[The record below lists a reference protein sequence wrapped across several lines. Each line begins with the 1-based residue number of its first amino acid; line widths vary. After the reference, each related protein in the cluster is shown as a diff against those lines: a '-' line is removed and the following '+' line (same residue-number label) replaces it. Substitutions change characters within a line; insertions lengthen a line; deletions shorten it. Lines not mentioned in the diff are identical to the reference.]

1 MLIQGGQMSSGRL
14 KTVFVAGAYWMTWQM
29 SFSATTAPGGALND
43 SYFEA
48 DVCRNCGATL
58 TGPYCQACGQKKADR
73 FGRAHLKDEIWQK
86 LRWFEAE
93 MLKAAF
99 NVSLRPGR
107 VARDY
112 VLGQRKAHVH
122 PLKLLLAAIVILL
135 IVIAQTGYLEAGDT
149 RLSRA
154 LELVRAWS
162 KWSFSLGIVAVLIA
176 SNLVFRRRQGFNF
189 FEHLV
194 LATYVQFV
202 IIVAN
207 IVNLSPLLLRSGP
220 DLVARHRQ
228 VTGLYMDWVE
238 AGIVFLAFGQFFA
251 VDWRR
256 QWWWPAIGAAVFYV
270 AKEGLLYLY
279 ARAVIRIVIAQ
290 LR

>member
-1 MLIQGGQMSSGRL
+1 VSDELP
-14 KTVFVAGAYWMTWQM
+14 A
-29 SFSATTAPGGALND
+29 GGALKD

-48 DVCRNCGATL
+48 DVCRNCGAAL

-99 NVSLRPGR
+99 NVSLRPGK

-135 IVIAQTGYLEAGDT
+135 IVIAQTGYLESGDT

-176 SNLVFRRRQGFNF
+176 SNLVFWRRQGFNF

-207 IVNLSPLLLRSGP
+207 IINLSPLLLRSGP

-228 VTGLYMDWVE
+228 LTGLYMDWVE

>member
-1 MLIQGGQMSSGRL
+1 MSDEL
-14 KTVFVAGAYWMTWQM
+14 PA
-29 SFSATTAPGGALND
+29 GGALND

-207 IVNLSPLLLRSGP
+207 IINLSPLLLHTGP

-228 VTGLYMDWVE
+228 LTGLYMDWVE